1 MKNKYLVNR
10 RIVLS
15 GWLALAMF
23 VMFQHSSATEP
34 DTMNRVR
41 IKPTMTDVKTG
52 GEQQFYVVKEPGRLI
67 SAYATNKVKWF
78 VNKIAGG
85 NKAVG
90 TITKDGLYQAPKK
103 APKSPEIHIGAEV
116 NAVSNRYLWATVLL
130 NGERPQYK
138 TVKEWGELVDDLK
151 HLKDPKAIA
160 LEHNGNILILDGI
173 IQRFSNDG
181 AFIDAIG
188 ESKGNYDGSL
198 VMPCNL
204 AVDAD
209 GLIFVSDQ
217 KTGPP
222 RLQTIS
228 PDGEY
233 LYGFSGKG
241 SGAGKVM
248 DTHGMGISREQRL
261 YVGDS
266 DNNRLCVFEHS
277 GEFVQNI
284 GKKGLFPGEFNVPY
298 GLAFDAN
305 DDLFVSSYFGPCQ
318 KLTSDG
324 HFLLAF
330 AYPDPPDGPI
340 CFTDVATDSWGNAYI
355 IVNGAGIPDEGFRPL
370 KDASGKRVN
379 IKKYNNNGDFVANLR
394 LSSKDRE
401 PLRLVTDM
409 RGRIFVLYKGE
420 KKIGVEILD
429 EY

>member
-1 MKNKYLVNR
+1 MKNKYFFNR

-15 GWLALAMF
+15 GWLVLAMF
-23 VMFQHSSATEP
+23 ILFQQSSATEP
-34 DTMNRVR
+34 DAMNRAR
-41 IKPTMTDVKTG
+41 IKPTMTEVKPG

-78 VNKIAGG
+78 VNNIAGG

-103 APKSPEIHIGAEV
+103 VPKSPEIHIGAEV
-116 NAVSNRYLWATVLL
+116 NVTSNRYLWATVLL

-138 TVKEWGELVDDLK
+138 TVKEWGEPIDNLK

-160 LEHNGNILILDGI
+160 LEHNGNILILDGR
-173 IQRFSNDG
+173 IQRFTNDG
-181 AFIDAIG
+181 AFIEAIG
-188 ESKGNYDGSL
+188 ESKGNFDSSL
-198 VMPCNL
+198 VMPFNL
-204 AVDAD
+204 AVDVD

-222 RLQTIS
+222 RIQAIS
-228 PDGEY
+228 QDGKY
-233 LYGFSGKG
+233 LYGFAGKG
-241 SGAGKVM
+241 AGAGKVM
-248 DTHGMGISREQRL
+248 DTHGMAISRERRL

-266 DNNRLCVFEHS
+266 DNNRVSVFEHS

-284 GKKGLFPGEFNVPY
+284 GRKGLFPGEFNVPY

-305 DDLFVSSYFGPCQ
+305 DDLFVASYFGPCQ
-318 KLTSDG
+318 KMTSDG
-324 HFLLAF
+324 HFLLGF

-340 CFTDVATDSWGNAYI
+340 CFTDVATDFWGNAYL
-355 IVNGAGIPDEGFRPL
+355 IVNGPGIPDEGFEPL
-370 KDASGKRVN
+370 KDANGKRVN

-401 PLRLVTDM
+401 PLRLVTDIL
-409 RGRIFVLYKGE
+409 GRIIVLYKGE
-420 KKIGVEILD
+420 KKIGVEFL
-429 EY
+429 EKY